1 MSDLNVGFFQTAP
14 CIRCE
19 STRSG
24 DVTSSELAVS
34 LRYLATT
41 AAGKKNIHQPPLSL
55 MLSGVMED
63 FCTETR
69 YCHGVKSERIH
80 LHYSPGLQPLP
91 FWCLY
96 RDECADSLRICTG
109 AYVVS
114 TATDADGISLMVL
127 SNHLQ
132 ITARTVCTKD

>member
-1 MSDLNVGFFQTAP
+1 MSDLNVGFFQTAL
-14 CIRCE
+14 CISCE

-41 AAGKKNIHQPPLSL
+41 AAEKKNIHQPPLSL

-69 YCHGVKSERIH
+69 YCHGGKSERIH